1 MLNVVQPFDPA
12 DSPGPI
18 PSVIER
24 FRAHRDRPEEPF
36 GPAAEAARFTVVL
49 VPPEAT
55 DPLGFGRGEPGLK
68 VYLDED
74 WDYDVANLDDAV
86 EMIHK
91 SVGAAVTLVEHRADL
106 TYWTTQLV

>member
-1 MLNVVQPFDPA
+1 MAATVQPYDRVE
-12 DSPGPI
+12 SPGPI

-55 DPLGFGRGEPGLK
+55 DPLGFGREEPGLK
-68 VYLDED
+68 VYRDED
-74 WDYDVANLDDAV
+74 WTTT
-86 EMIHK
+86 
-91 SVGAAVTLVEHRADL
+91 SPTSTTLSR
-106 TYWTTQLV
+106 